1 MGKAFTLYP
10 AIDLRAGKVVRLR
23 QGDADQQTIY
33 DEDPAARAQRWIEA
47 GAIWLHVVNLD
58 GAFGAD
64 QKENEKAIAAI
75 CRVAKSA
82 SVQIQLGGGI
92 RSLEAIKKALEQ
104 GAARVI
110 LGTAAVEDPHL
121 LEGALAA
128 YGSDRVVLGLDAR
141 DGFLQTHGWV
151 KQTEVRALDFARDW
165 AQKGLKWVVYTDTA
179 RDGVGTG
186 INSASTAELVQQSG
200 CFVIAS
206 GGVRSKADV
215 LQARQIGCAGLI
227 IGKAI
232 YDGTLSLKECIHL
245 GEEIW

>member
-1 MGKAFTLYP
+1 MEQGFTLYP
-10 AIDLRAGKVVRLR
+10 AIDLRSGKVVRLR
-23 QGDADQQTIY
+23 QGDAAQQTIY
-33 DEDPAARAQRWIEA
+33 DENPAARAQRWIEA
-47 GAIWLHVVNLD
+47 GATWLHVVNLD
-58 GAFGAD
+58 GAFND
-64 QKENEKAIAAI
+64 NQEENEKAIAAI
-75 CRVAKSA
+75 CRVANTA
-82 SVQIQLGGGI
+82 SVKIQLGGGI

-104 GAARVI
+104 GADRVI
-110 LGTAAVEDPHL
+110 LGTAAIEDPRF
-121 LEGALAA
+121 LEEALAA
-128 YGSDRVVLGLDAR
+128 YGSNRVVLGLDAR

-151 KQTEVRALDFARDW
+151 KQTEIRALEFARNW
-165 AQKGLKWVVYTDTA
+165 LQKGLKWVIYTDTA

-186 INSASTAELVQQSG
+186 INITFTAELVQQSG

-245 GEEIW
+245 GEKI